1 MTPKAY
7 DACLNHHH
15 LSLSLSLSLSL
26 REQTYSTQMSPEAHD
41 TARIIIKTPLKRI
54 ANHHELKASKQASYR

>member
-1 MTPKAY
+1 
-7 DACLNHHH
+7 
-15 LSLSLSLSLSL
+15 
-26 REQTYSTQMSPEAHD
+26 MSPEAHD